1 MANRELMIK
10 IETVFEESDETYGS
24 PRVYRALKSQGVT
37 CSENRVARLMRLR
50 GLRAKQVRRFRATT
64 KRNRAHRPAPNRLER
79 DFAAERPDQKWLAD
93 ITYIP
98 TLEGWLYLAVI
109 LDLFSRRIV
118 GWAMSERMTSDLT
131 LRALRMAIRRRQPD
145 PGLIHHSDRA
155 PVCSFVFSGG
165 DSVPCGGGNC
175 SASYPKVE
183 RLMGTKRDVRKK
195 GSEGSI
201 KPSSSLRA
209 SSTRRK
215 LDSVDPNL
223 DR

>member
-1 MANRELMIK
+1 
-10 IETVFEESDETYGS
+10 
-24 PRVYRALKSQGVT
+24 
-37 CSENRVARLMRLR
+37 
-50 GLRAKQVRRFRATT
+50 
-64 KRNRAHRPAPNRLER
+64 
-79 DFAAERPDQKWLAD
+79 
-93 ITYIP
+93 
-98 TLEGWLYLAVI
+98 

-215 LDSVDPNL
+215 LDSVDPIFTVWAPMAP
-223 DR
+223 

>member
-1 MANRELMIK
+1 
-10 IETVFEESDETYGS
+10 
-24 PRVYRALKSQGVT
+24 
-37 CSENRVARLMRLR
+37 
-50 GLRAKQVRRFRATT
+50 
-64 KRNRAHRPAPNRLER
+64 
-79 DFAAERPDQKWLAD
+79 
-93 ITYIP
+93 
-98 TLEGWLYLAVI
+98 

-215 LDSVDPNL
+215 LDCLNL
-223 DR
+223 RIERDLWYRVGTMVTPTLPRIEGRLVATRYLRPRDAS